1 MEEGY
6 PSGVED
12 AGGAARASVGYRY
25 REDVGGGMGSLP
37 EAVEKVL
44 GEALVCEFTVVS
56 REGRPITHPMI
67 PLYDG
72 ELIYLHS
79 SILFSKKLEHI
90 RKNPKVSIAITDL
103 GATHGD
109 ALPLRVTIQG
119 DATVQDHDPHHT
131 WERILPLWIAKE
143 PMVEKFYKMRVAL
156 PLFWE
161 RGLIE
166 VRPRRLFVWDE
177 GRTDRPP
184 HVHDVEVQ
192 LAAPGP
198 GSETA

>member
-1 MEEGY
+1 
-6 PSGVED
+6 V
-12 AGGAARASVGYRY
+12 GA
-25 REDVGGGMGSLP
+25 LP
-37 EAVEKVL
+37 TPVEKAL
-44 GEALVCEFTVVS
+44 NAALVCEFTVVN
-56 REGRPITHPMI
+56 EAGRPITHPMI

-72 ELIYLHS
+72 QRIYLHS

-90 RKNPKVSIAITDL
+90 RANPKVSLAITDQ
-103 GATHGD
+103 GATHGEPLD
-109 ALPLRVTIQG
+109 LRVTIQG
-119 DATVQDHDPHHT
+119 DATVHDEDPHRT

-166 VRPRRLFVWDE
+166 VTPRRVFVWHG

-184 HVHDVEVQ
+184 QVHEVS
-192 LAAPGP
+192 LGIASSAGTS
-198 GSETA
+198 GTR

>member
-1 MEEGY
+1 MM
-6 PSGVED
+6 
-12 AGGAARASVGYRY
+12 GA
-25 REDVGGGMGSLP
+25 LP

-44 GEALVCEFTVVS
+44 NAALVCEFTVVS
-56 REGRPITHPMI
+56 GEGRPITHPMI

-72 ELIYLHS
+72 ERIYLHS

-90 RKNPKVSIAITDL
+90 RANPKVSLAITDQ
-103 GATHGD
+103 GATHGEPL
-109 ALPLRVTIQG
+109 ALRVTIQG
-119 DATVQDHDPHHT
+119 DATVHDEDPHHT

-166 VRPRRLFVWDE
+166 IVPRRIFVWAE

-184 HVHDVEVQ
+184 QVHEVAPQ
-192 LAAPGP
+192 LAAPGKSTES
-198 GSETA
+198 G